1 MSISSGFWKNSLYYI
16 YLLLFSILSCLS
28 IHSLCFCRPVIISC
42 VSFLFLVLFCTLN
55 RPRNSQSAEEPK
67 ETIKIHQG
75 HQETIDIVFQINSY
89 SKSNLKQQIKWHNT
103 VFIPYL
109 FGIFRSHLILQ
120 RVSQL
125 GVCMSIT
132 MPNRVRTP
140 DTIISLFLI
149 TPKFEAKL
157 NSLINSRNVWV
168 N

>member
-1 MSISSGFWKNSLYYI
+1 M
-16 YLLLFSILSCLS
+16 LLVFYPVFPFIVCVFVNMLTCCL
-28 IHSLCFCRPVIISC
+28 LTFLVT
-42 VSFLFLVLFCTLN
+42 SFLFLVLFCTLN
-55 RPRNSQSAEEPK
+55 RPRNSQSAKEPK
-67 ETIKIHQG
+67 ETIKIHEG

-125 GVCMSIT
+125 GVCMIIT

-140 DTIISLFLI
+140 DTIILI